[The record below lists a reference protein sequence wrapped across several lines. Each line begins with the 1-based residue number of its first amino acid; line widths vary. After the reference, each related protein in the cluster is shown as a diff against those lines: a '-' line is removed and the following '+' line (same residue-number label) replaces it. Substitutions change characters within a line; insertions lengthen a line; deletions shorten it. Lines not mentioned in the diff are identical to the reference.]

1 MEIKDLRT
9 DLSMVLLW
17 LFSFPLFVLNPRIA
31 ISLLGRRPFVILFF
45 LPFFFFLLIF
55 LIVFLV
61 SVATTGSACTAC
73 SFREIK

>member
-45 LPFFFFLLIF
+45 LPFFSFNF
-55 LIVFLV
+55 LIVLLV